1 MDPCFVLLIY
11 GLHALHLAINQQGKK
26 LVCNLQYSPKK
37 DVSKSRVSSFP
48 STNSGKSIVIVDFTG
63 GKFQLD
69 SVSERDE

>member
-37 DVSKSRVSSFP
+37 DVSKS
-48 STNSGKSIVIVDFTG
+48 IVIVDFTG
-63 GKFQLD
+63 GEFQLD

>member
-11 GLHALHLAINQQGKK
+11 GPHALHLAINQQGKK

-37 DVSKSRVSSFP
+37 EVS
-48 STNSGKSIVIVDFTG
+48 KSIVIVDSTR